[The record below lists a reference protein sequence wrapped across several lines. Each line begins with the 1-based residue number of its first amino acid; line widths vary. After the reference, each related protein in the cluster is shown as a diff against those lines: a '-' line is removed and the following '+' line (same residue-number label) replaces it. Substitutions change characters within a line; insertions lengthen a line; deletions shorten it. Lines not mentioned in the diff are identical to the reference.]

1 MPSHFSQT
9 VRNPDTTKPDTQTP
23 DMTNNN
29 AQIPNIKDLSPQ
41 ELAEWIA
48 AQGMPRFRN
57 EQIQRWLW
65 ARRARSFE
73 EMTDISKA
81 ARQVLDAHFT
91 ITPPMIQQVETS
103 RDGSRKYLFV
113 LKDGHTVESV
123 LIPERSHYTLCI
135 STQVGCAMGC
145 RFCLTGKG
153 GLSRNLSKA
162 EILDQVLGALDELDE
177 QNALTDEASGE
188 TPEHPMRLTNIVLMG
203 MGEPLANYEN
213 VRAAID
219 ILTDNRVGLQ
229 LSHRRVTL
237 STAGVVPRLKDLARD
252 TNIRLAV
259 SLNASDNE
267 TRSYLMPINRT
278 YPLETLI
285 EACAAYPLTPRDKI
299 TFEYILIK
307 DVNDAPE
314 DARRLADLL
323 RPVKAKINLI
333 PFNEHPESEF
343 RRPGQAAIEAFQEEL
358 LSRHYTAIIRWSKG
372 TDISAACGQL
382 RGKGNE
388 AL

>member
-1 MPSHFSQT
+1 MLS
-9 VRNPDTTKPDTQTP
+9 NTP
-23 DMTNNN
+23 
-29 AQIPNIKDLSPQ
+29 QEIKDLDRTR
-41 ELAEWIA
+41 LAEWVA
-48 AQGMPRFRN
+48 AQGLPKFRN
-57 EQIQRWLW
+57 EQILRWLY
-65 ARRARSFE
+65 ARRAKSFHD
-73 EMTDISKA
+73 MTDISKPT
-81 ARQVLDAHFT
+81 RQLLDRHFT
-91 ITPPMIQQVETS
+91 ITPPMISREETS
-103 RDGSRKYLFV
+103 ADGSQKYLFV
-113 LKDGHTVESV
+113 LKDGNTIESV
-123 LIPERSHYTLCI
+123 LIPERGHYTLCI

-145 RFCLTGKG
+145 RFCMTGKS
-153 GLSRNLSKA
+153 GLTRNLTKA
-162 EILDQVLGALDELDE
+162 EILDQVLGVLDELPPD
-177 QNALTDEASGE
+177 G
-188 TPEHPMRLTNIVLMG
+188 PRLTNIVLMG

-213 VRAAID
+213 VRHAID
-219 ILTDNRVGLQ
+219 IMTDNRIGLQ

-267 TRSYLMPINRT
+267 TRSHLMPINRT
-278 YPLETLI
+278 YPLENLI

-333 PFNEHPESEF
+333 PYNEHPESEF

-382 RGKGNE
+382 RGKGTE
-388 AL
+388 ALRH

>member
-1 MPSHFSQT
+1 MPSHFPQT
-9 VRNPDTTKPDTQTP
+9 VKNPG
-23 DMTNNN
+23 
-29 AQIPNIKDLSPQ
+29 ARGLNIKDLSPR
-41 ELAEWIA
+41 ELAEWVA
-48 AQGMPRFRN
+48 AQGLPRFRN

-81 ARQVLDAHFT
+81 TRRILDAHFT
-91 ITPPMIQQVETS
+91 ITPPMIQDVETS
-103 RDGSRKYLFV
+103 KDGSRKYLFV
-113 LKDGHTVESV
+113 LKDGNTVESV
-123 LIPERSHYTLCI
+123 LIPERNHYTLCI

-145 RFCLTGKG
+145 RFCLTGKS
-153 GLSRNLSKA
+153 GLTRSLSKA
-162 EILDQVLGALDELDE
+162 EILDQVLGILDELE
-177 QNALTDEASGE
+177 GE
-188 TPEHPMRLTNIVLMG
+188 FAGEVTKDAMRLTNIVFMG

-213 VRAAID
+213 VREAIAM
-219 ILTDNRVGLQ
+219 LTDNRVGLQ

-237 STAGVVPRLKDLARD
+237 STAGIVPRLKDLASD

-267 TRSYLMPINRT
+267 TRSRLMPVNRS
-278 YPLETLI
+278 YPLESLI
-285 EACAAYPLTPRDKI
+285 AACAAYPLTPRDKI

-314 DARRLADLL
+314 DARRLAELL
-323 RPVKAKINLI
+323 RPVKAKVNLI
-333 PFNEHPESEF
+333 PFNEHPECEF
-343 RRPGQAAIEAFQEEL
+343 RRPDQAAIEAFQEEL

-382 RGKGNE
+382 RGKGTE
-388 AL
+388 GLRG

>member
-1 MPSHFSQT
+1 MTSHFFQSIQNPESKDPDSNPSDSQG
-9 VRNPDTTKPDTQTP
+9 PGPMDL
-23 DMTNNN
+23 
-29 AQIPNIKDLSPQ
+29 NIKDLTSRQ
-41 ELAEWIA
+41 LAEWIA
-48 AQGMPRFRN
+48 ARGLPRFRN

-81 ARQVLDAHFT
+81 TRQVLDAHFT
-91 ITPPMIQQVETS
+91 IAPPMIQEVETS
-103 RDGSRKYLFV
+103 VDGSRKYLFV
-113 LKDGHTVESV
+113 LRDGHTVESV
-123 LIPERSHYTLCI
+123 LIPERNHYTLCI

-145 RFCLTGKG
+145 RFCLTGKS
-153 GLSRNLSKA
+153 GLTRNLSKA
-162 EILDQVLGALDELDE
+162 EILDQVLGVLDELDE
-177 QNALTDEASGE
+177 LDELKDESAEEG
-188 TPEHPMRLTNIVLMG
+188 PEAPMRLTNIVLMG

-213 VRAAID
+213 VREAIE

-237 STAGVVPRLKDLARD
+237 STAGIVPRLTDLARD

-267 TRSYLMPINRT
+267 TRSHLMPINRT
-278 YPLETLI
+278 YPLEALI
-285 EACAAYPLTPRDKI
+285 AACAAYPLTPRDKI

-314 DARRLADLL
+314 DARRLAELL

-333 PFNEHPESEF
+333 PFNEHPECEF
-343 RRPGQAAIEAFQEEL
+343 RRPGQATIEAFQEEL

-382 RGKGNE
+382 REKRD
-388 AL
+388 